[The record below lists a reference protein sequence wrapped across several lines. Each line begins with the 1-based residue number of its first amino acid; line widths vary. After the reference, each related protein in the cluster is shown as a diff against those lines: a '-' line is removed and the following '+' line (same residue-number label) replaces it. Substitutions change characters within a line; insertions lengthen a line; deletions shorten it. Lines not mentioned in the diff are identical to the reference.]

1 MKKRSGAFGRKQLK
15 HANDRAGHPV
25 NRRFGRR
32 SVMIGLGGLAAAA
45 AGAMAFP
52 GFFGFGTA
60 KAGEVVVYKSPSCGC
75 CGKWAQ
81 HLRQNGFEV
90 PINNIDNIGPIREQ
104 AGIPYDLEA
113 CHTAFIDGYA
123 VEGHVP
129 AENIHKMLADRPK
142 IKGIAVPGMPASSP
156 GMDSPDHEPYT
167 VYSFDADGKKEVYA
181 SY

>member
-1 MKKRSGAFGRKQLK
+1 MKKKPGSAKSKQSGKT
-15 HANDRAGHPV
+15 NDQIGQPA
-25 NRRFGRR
+25 NRRFSRR
-32 SVMIGLGGLAAAA
+32 SVVIAMGGVAAAV
-45 AGAMAFP
+45 AGAFAFP
-52 GFFGFGTA
+52 GLFGSSPA

-75 CGKWAQ
+75 CGKWAE

-90 PINNIDNIGPIREQ
+90 SINNIDNIGPVKEQ

-113 CHTAFIDGYA
+113 CHTAFVDGYA

-142 IKGIAVPGMPASSP
+142 FKGIAVPGMPASSP

-167 VYSFDADGKKEVYA
+167 VYSFDADGKKKVYA